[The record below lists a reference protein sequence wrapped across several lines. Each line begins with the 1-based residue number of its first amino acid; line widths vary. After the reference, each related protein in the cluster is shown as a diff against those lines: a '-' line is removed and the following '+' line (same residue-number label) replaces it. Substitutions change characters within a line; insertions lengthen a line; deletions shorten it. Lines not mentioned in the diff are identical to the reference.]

1 MPKMYVK
8 PISTRFSRGR
18 LTPAIRAI
26 AQPCRCLWRGL
37 GQITMTRPCL
47 RMTRHLS
54 HMVLT
59 LALTFTIPFQIQRME
74 RFRRLSPSGHA
85 AAKREAAW

>member
-1 MPKMYVK
+1 
-8 PISTRFSRGR
+8 
-18 LTPAIRAI
+18 
-26 AQPCRCLWRGL
+26 
-37 GQITMTRPCL
+37 MTRPCL

-74 RFRRLSPSGHA
+74 HFRRA
-85 AAKREAAW
+85 